1 MMLNKKGGIGWFLI
15 IIVVVLGLVWYSGTK
30 LTSFSKD
37 VEVVEDLD
45 VEKYMGE
52 WQEIGNIPT
61 WFQRGL
67 SDVTATYTL
76 RDDGS
81 IGVLNQGVKAD
92 GEVKARY
99 ASAEVFGPGRLKV
112 SFFPLSKADYN
123 VLYVDE
129 FYSYALVGGG
139 NSKYL
144 WILSR
149 TGELDQRVIDGLLAV
164 ASEQGYKVDKFVL
177 AN

>member
-1 MMLNKKGGIGWFLI
+1 MDKKGRFGWLLI
-15 IIVVVLGLVWYSGTK
+15 MLVIVVAVIWYAGSK
-30 LTSFSKD
+30 LSSFSKD
-37 VEVVEDLD
+37 VEVVTDLD
-45 VEKYMGE
+45 VEKFMGE
-52 WQEIGNIPT
+52 WHEVGSIPA

-76 RDDGS
+76 RSDGT
-81 IGVLNQGVKAD
+81 IGVLNQGVKKN

-99 ASAEVFGPGRLKV
+99 ASAEVFESGRLKV
-112 SFFPLSKADYN
+112 SFFPLMKGDYN

-139 NSKYL
+139 NPKYL

-149 TGELDQRVIDGLLAV
+149 TPGLDERVISGLLEV
-164 ASEQGYKVDKFVL
+164 AEEQGYSVDRFVL
-177 AN
+177 S